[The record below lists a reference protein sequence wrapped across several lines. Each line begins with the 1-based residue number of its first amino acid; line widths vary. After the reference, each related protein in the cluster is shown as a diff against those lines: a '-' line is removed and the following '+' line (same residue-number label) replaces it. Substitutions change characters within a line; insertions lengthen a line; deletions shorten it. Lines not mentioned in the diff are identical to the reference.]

1 MYEDVRGRKGRV
13 STESQLYERQ
23 SRMSSE
29 ARRKGRRM
37 RQQGNGRG
45 IGETRYHGIE
55 VLHVMSSKGLNLLIL
70 I

>member
-23 SRMSSE
+23 SSMSSE
-29 ARRKGRRM
+29 ARRKGRGM

-45 IGETRYHGIE
+45 IGETRYHGIQ
-55 VLHVMSSKGLNLLIL
+55 
-70 I
+70 